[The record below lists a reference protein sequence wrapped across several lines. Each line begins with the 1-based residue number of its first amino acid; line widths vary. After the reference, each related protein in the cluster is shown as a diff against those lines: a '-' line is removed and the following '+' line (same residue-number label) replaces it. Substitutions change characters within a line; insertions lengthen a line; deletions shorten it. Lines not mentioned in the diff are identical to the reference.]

1 MYGLHPLMPT
11 KYIVLV
17 TSGNERDSSMTILTN
32 ITTKFEK
39 LQEDKM
45 QVVKT
50 IGIQQWNRT
59 LWS

>member
-1 MYGLHPLMPT
+1 
-11 KYIVLV
+11 VLV